1 MASAGLGTAFRHL
14 RDLFGVGTATGLEDG
29 QLLAR
34 YSAANDAVAF
44 EALVARH
51 GPMVLATCR
60 AVLKSEHDVEDAFQ
74 TTFLVLARKAHSIR
88 AGDTLGGWLHR
99 VAYRA
104 AVQAGVEAKKRR
116 RKEAEASAMAP
127 FSASRPDLETDH
139 ELRPFLHE
147 EINRLPE
154 SQRLPVVLCDL
165 EGLTYNQAA
174 DQLRWT
180 VPTLRCRLAR
190 ARQRLKGRLLRR
202 GFRRSG
208 SGSCRGCGERQSGGS
223 SGVDPLDRARGNR
236 RLGLD
241 WSCASDPCPF
251 EGDADDQDQIRH
263 DGRSRG
269 PRADLRRVHRR
280 RRGAI

>member
-1 MASAGLGTAFRHL
+1 MASAGLKTAFGHL
-14 RDLFGVGTATGLEDG
+14 HDLFGVGTATGVEDG

-34 YSAANDAVAF
+34 YSAAKDAVAF

-74 TTFLVLARKAHSIR
+74 TTFLVLARKADSIR

-116 RKEAEASAMAP
+116 RKEAEALAMAP
-127 FSASRPDLETDH
+127 CNTSGPSVESDHDVRPV
-139 ELRPFLHE
+139 LHE
-147 EINRLPE
+147 EINRLPK

-165 EGLTYNQAA
+165 QGMTYNQAA
-174 DQLRWT
+174 DQLRWS

-190 ARQRLKGRLLRR
+190 GRQRLKVRLLRR
-202 GFRRSG
+202 GFAAPALG
-208 SGSCRGCGERQSGGS
+208 AALVAGEA
-223 SGVDPLDRARGNR
+223 RA
-236 RLGLD
+236 
-241 WSCASDPCPF
+241 SVPA
-251 EGDADDQDQIRH
+251 
-263 DGRSRG
+263 
-269 PRADLRRVHRR
+269 V
-280 RRGAI
+280 